1 MMDKRAAA
9 LIMLDIFDQQ
19 APIIIDWNQR
29 ERWIEAIMNGLK
41 KVEKA
46 ETPGA
51 ATPRESK

>member
-46 ETPGA
+46 ESPGA